1 MSLSNKLKERDF
13 IEESSIKSIID
24 RENISST
31 EIGNLVAIPHTI
43 VKGDKKSIIGVG
55 ILENPIIW
63 DKQEVQLVFMVFLIL
78 KKNIISRYLNTFIIL

>member
-1 MSLSNKLKERDF
+1 MKSFFSIKANTKEEVILSLSNKLKERDF

-43 VKGDKKSIIGVG
+43 VKEIKIYNRS
-55 ILENPIIW
+55 W
-63 DKQEVQLVFMVFLIL
+63 
-78 KKNIISRYLNTFIIL
+78 NT

>member
-1 MSLSNKLKERDF
+1 MKSFFSIKASTKEEVIISLSNKLKERDF

-43 VKGDKKSIIGVG
+43 VKGDKN
-55 ILENPIIW
+55 L
-63 DKQEVQLVFMVFLIL
+63 
-78 KKNIISRYLNTFIIL
+78 

>member
-1 MSLSNKLKERDF
+1 MKSFFSIKANTKEEVIISLSNKLKERDF

-43 VKGDKKSIIGVG
+43 VKGDKN
-55 ILENPIIW
+55 L
-63 DKQEVQLVFMVFLIL
+63 
-78 KKNIISRYLNTFIIL
+78 

>member
-1 MSLSNKLKERDF
+1 MKSFFSIKANTKEEVILSLSNKLKERDF

-43 VKGDKKSIIGVG
+43 VKGDKN
-55 ILENPIIW
+55 L
-63 DKQEVQLVFMVFLIL
+63 
-78 KKNIISRYLNTFIIL
+78 